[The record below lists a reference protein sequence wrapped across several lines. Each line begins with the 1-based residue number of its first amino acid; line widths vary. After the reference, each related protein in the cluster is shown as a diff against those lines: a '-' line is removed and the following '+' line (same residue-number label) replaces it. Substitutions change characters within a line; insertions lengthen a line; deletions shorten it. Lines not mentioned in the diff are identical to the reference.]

1 MNQKT
6 KKLIILNLPYAII
19 GLFCSNIGEA
29 WRIAEGT
36 DISTKLLDF
45 FTSMGTAWGNPM
57 PSFHPFDLCI
67 GLAIGAAFRLVVY
80 VRSKNAKKACSPNST
95 PSPSRRRW
103 RFATAQKQGR
113 TVRAT
118 TTMWKCRTTII
129 SSM

>member
-6 KKLIILNLPYAII
+6 KKFIILNIPYAII

-36 DISTKLLDF
+36 DISTKLLGF

-80 VRSKNAKKACSPNST
+80 VRSKNAKKYRHGEEYGSA
-95 PSPSRRRW
+95 RW
-103 RFATAQKQGR
+103 SA
-113 TVRAT
+113 
-118 TTMWKCRTTII
+118 
-129 SSM
+129 